1 MVLPQERRQMT
12 LEKNTVTSDLDT
24 AMKHTKLSTT
34 KVMVLRGFTILIVVM
49 KVKLFQ
55 MAFSLGVGDP
65 ALTRS

>member
-49 KVKLFQ
+49 KEKLFQ
-55 MAFSLGVGDP
+55 MAFSLGVEDP

>member
-1 MVLPQERRQMT
+1 MT

-49 KVKLFQ
+49 KEKLFQ